1 MVLLVAT
8 PPISGVPGTHSPP
21 VTSMCAKTQKFLFKC
36 LSCLLTAYQCI
47 LTHKKSHKITD
58 ICVGGCQSVMLLSR
72 MFGHSLENF
81 VIYEWPMVITHHSKH
96 TIHIVI
102 FNQVQSLLCQK
113 QTPSPRIFC
122 PFEYFDFSSV
132 LWWPSHLNL
141 IYCVFS
147 IVAQTRS
154 NLCHRWEFS
163 NWWALSAKIQWATNF
178 SISLTLDIFHWLPRI
193 LLHSGENGKDREAT
207 YIYVL

>member
-1 MVLLVAT
+1 MFVL
-8 PPISGVPGTHSPP
+8 SSH
-21 VTSMCAKTQKFLFKC
+21 C
-36 LSCLLTAYQCI
+36 LPMF
-47 LTHKKSHKITD
+47 LTHKKSHKRRD
-58 ICVGGCQSVMLLSR
+58 IYDRGGHSVMLLSR
-72 MFGHSLENF
+72 MFGQSLVKI
-81 VIYEWPMVITHHSKH
+81 VIYGWPMSSAVPNT
-96 TIHIVI
+96 
-102 FNQVQSLLCQK
+102 QYLLASSIKC
-113 QTPSPRIFC
+113 R
-122 PFEYFDFSSV
+122 PFSAKNKLLLHEYFAPYEYFDFSSV

-147 IVAQTRS
+147 IMAQARS